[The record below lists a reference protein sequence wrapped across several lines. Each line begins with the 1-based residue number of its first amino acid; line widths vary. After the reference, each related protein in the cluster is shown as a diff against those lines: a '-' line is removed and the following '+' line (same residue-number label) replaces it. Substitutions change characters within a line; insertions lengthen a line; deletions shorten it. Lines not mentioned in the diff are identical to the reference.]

1 MNDELIEH
9 VAAHIARY
17 LERNPA
23 AADTV
28 EGIHAFWIG
37 EQCAQQSID
46 ITQAALEY
54 LLERD
59 MIVIVPIGNRVLWR
73 AIRRTDD
80 GNAAGGAQRPKRP

>member
-28 EGIHAFWIG
+28 EGVHAFWIG
-37 EQCAQQSID
+37 ALQSID
-46 ITQAALEY
+46 VTQAALEY
-54 LLERD
+54 LLEQGA
-59 MIVIVPIGNRVLWR
+59 IVNVPIGNRVLWR
-73 AIRRTDD
+73 ATRRSE
-80 GNAAGGAQRPKRP
+80 GAGL